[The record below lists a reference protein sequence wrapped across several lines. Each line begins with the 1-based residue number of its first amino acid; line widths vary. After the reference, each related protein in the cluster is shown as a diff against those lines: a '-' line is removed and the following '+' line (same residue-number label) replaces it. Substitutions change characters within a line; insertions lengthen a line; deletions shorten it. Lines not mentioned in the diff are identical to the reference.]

1 MSRHPLKMAMGV
13 TEAFNDVIMC
23 IINTP
28 ELWSKERPTTKTKRP
43 VPWDTMAAAAA
54 GQQWW
59 RGMVQQQ
66 QCSIGSSRSGTAQAA
81 APAAVQCG
89 ARSTSRSGA
98 VRRGQ
103 QEWCGT
109 GRSRRGSSTAWA
121 AGMAVIF
128 VALLLSIYM
137 YFSKLQCFFYF

>member
-1 MSRHPLKMAMGV
+1 MAAGV
-13 TEAFNDVIMC
+13 TEAFNDVVTR
-23 IINTP
+23 IIDTP

-43 VPWDTMAAAAA
+43 VPRDTMAAAAA
-54 GQQWW
+54 GQQRW
-59 RGMVQQQ
+59 RSMAQQQ
-66 QCSIGSSRSGTAQAA
+66 QRGMGSSRSGVAQAA

-103 QEWCGT
+103 QERCST